1 MKKTKY
7 FYAFS
12 IVVLMSSFLLGACG
26 PSDADAT
33 PTLSVEEVQTLAVG
47 TFASGLTETAIAMPT
62 NTSTSTLTPSP
73 TSTITPTM
81 TNTPGTPFVTGV
93 LPTSSCNSMAYVSD
107 VNIPDNT
114 PMNPGQTFTKT
125 WRVKNNGTCVWE
137 AGFKFNFVGGDA
149 MGSSAIVLDKPVN
162 PGAEIDLSVV
172 MIAPSNSGNIRSTW
186 RMSTATG
193 TFFGDE
199 VYVLIV
205 VGSGGNTSATPET
218 PTATTAPATATAIS
232 DDDLTATSAALTAT
246 P

>member
-1 MKKTKY
+1 MKRTKY
-7 FYAFS
+7 FYAFAT
-12 IVVLMSSFLLGACG
+12 VTLMGSFLLGACG

-62 NTSTSTLTPSP
+62 STSTPTLTPSP
-73 TSTITPTM
+73 TSTVTPMM
-81 TNTPGTPFVTGV
+81 TNTPGTPFGPVGV
-93 LPTSSCNSMAYVSD
+93 LPTTSCNSMAYVTD

-114 PMNPGQTFTKT
+114 PMNPGKTFTKT
-125 WRVKNNGTCVWE
+125 WRVRNSGTCVWE

-149 MGSSAIVLDKPVN
+149 MGSSALVLDKPVN
-162 PGAEIDLSVV
+162 PGAETELSVA
-172 MIAPSNSGNIRSTW
+172 MTAPSNSGNIRSNW

-205 VGSGGNTSATPET
+205 VGGGGTSA
-218 PTATTAPATATAIS
+218 TATTAPGTATAIS
-232 DDDLTATSAALTAT
+232 DAELTATADALAA